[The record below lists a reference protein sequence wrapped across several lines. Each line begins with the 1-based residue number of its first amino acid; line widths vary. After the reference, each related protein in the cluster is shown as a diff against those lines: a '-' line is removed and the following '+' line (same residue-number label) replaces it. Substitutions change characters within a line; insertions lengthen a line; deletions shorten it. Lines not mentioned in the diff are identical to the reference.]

1 MFYPQAVKV
10 WRRDHEVIDAATSS
24 ENCSIHS
31 KLMSVVSPAWFIE
44 REAVPKSPLLP
55 LLKSNN
61 CSTKNCRIKLIFKS
75 AYCNKN
81 KIPYFFQVLLR
92 IKGRSYRFN

>member
-1 MFYPQAVKV
+1 
-10 WRRDHEVIDAATSS
+10 
-24 ENCSIHS
+24 
-31 KLMSVVSPAWFIE
+31 
-44 REAVPKSPLLP
+44 VPKSPLLP

-61 CSTKNCRIKLIFKS
+61 CSTKNYRVKLIFKS
-75 AYCNKN
+75 ASNKN